1 MRLRVLDNG
10 HRWRARVA
18 MRLIPLAVGTE
29 LDDVGKTSLYRPD
42 LFGRPW
48 LALLRE
54 VLRGPS
60 DWSPAER
67 ELLAAFVSRLN
78 SCRYCIGIHTGTATI
93 GMGSPVTV
101 DMLDGWRTA
110 GFEPRVRAALALLE
124 ALARKA
130 DGPTPGDVA
139 AAREAG
145 LSDDAIVDALAV
157 GFVFNLINRLADA
170 FAFDFGGEEGRVAE
184 AHALHKLAYKVPG
197 FLLA

>member
-1 MRLRVLDNG
+1 VRLWILDHG
-10 HRWRARVA
+10 HRRRARIA
-18 MRLIPLAVGTE
+18 MRLIPVVVGTE

-67 ELLAAFVSRLN
+67 ELFAAFVSRLN
-78 SCRYCIGIHTGTATI
+78 SCHYCIGIHTGTATI

-101 DMLDGWRTA
+101 DILDNWRTA
-110 GFEPRVRAALALLE
+110 GFDSRVGAALTLLE
-124 ALARKA
+124 TVARNS
-130 DGPTPGDVA
+130 DGPTPADFA
-139 AAREAG
+139 AAQAAG
-145 LSDDAIVDALAV
+145 LSDDAIVDAFAV
-157 GFVFNLINRLADA
+157 GFVFNVINRLADA
-170 FAFDFGGEEGRVAE
+170 FGFDFGDEDGRLAE
-184 AHALHKLAYKVPG
+184 ARALHKLAYKVPG

>member
-1 MRLRVLDNG
+1 MRLAILDNG

-29 LDDVGKTSLYRPD
+29 LDDVGKTSLYRPE

-93 GMGSPVTV
+93 GMGAPVTV
-101 DMLDGWRTA
+101 DMLDAWRTA
-110 GFEPRVRAALALLE
+110 GFEPKVEAALALLE

-130 DGPTPGDVA
+130 DGPTPADVA

-170 FAFDFGGEEGRVAE
+170 FAFDFGDEEGRLAE
-184 AHALHKLAYKVPG
+184 AQALHKLAYKGPG